1 MVLANLRPS
10 QLLASPCLYYGAG
23 DYLTFSHMQPLFCF
37 VNSQESP
44 LSTAEPPWTKSL
56 EEVFACQELQ
66 VREPSRGGGPG
77 RCPSSSPP
85 YRERERDTER
95 ERERKRKRERESE
108 KFNSTIEGY
117 RDTKINH
124 FPQSLSSRHS
134 FVTSSLGPVLSQC
147 HSAL

>member
-1 MVLANLRPS
+1 MARGDQLVVLANLRPS
-10 QLLASPCLYYGAG
+10 QLLASPCLYYGAV

-85 YRERERDTER
+85 YREREREIQ
-95 ERERKRKRERESE
+95 RERESILGSKTRRKLQ
-108 KFNSTIEGY
+108 KFCTAKTSTTV
-117 RDTKINH
+117 DFN
-124 FPQSLSSRHS
+124 
-134 FVTSSLGPVLSQC
+134 
-147 HSAL
+147 

>member
-1 MVLANLRPS
+1 MAK
-10 QLLASPCLYYGAG
+10 Q
-23 DYLTFSHMQPLFCF
+23 HH
-37 VNSQESP
+37 NSQPTLAEV
-44 LSTAEPPWTKSL
+44 STSELTLEFQAHQPKSN
-56 EEVFACQELQ
+56 QQ
-66 VREPSRGGGPG
+66 MQR
-77 RCPSSSPP
+77 
-85 YRERERDTER
+85 ER
-95 ERERKRKRERESE
+95 EREREGERERQRERERESE